1 MAGARLFSHA
11 GNAIDTN
18 VQLNHDAAMRTTID
32 IPDNLHRIATGLA
45 RHTGRSLSQAV
56 AELIQRGLEPRPS
69 DTGAAAFVLHSG
81 TGLPVARSGRA
92 ITADDV
98 RSVEDAA

>member
-1 MAGARLFSHA
+1 MTNSRRTPEA
-11 GNAIDTN
+11 GNAVDIY
-18 VQLNHDAAMRTTID
+18 VQPNHDATMRTTID
-32 IPDNLHRIATGLA
+32 IPDNLHRIAMGLA

-56 AELIQRGLEPRPS
+56 TELIQRGLEPRPAS
-69 DTGAAAFVLHSG
+69 AGAAAFSLHAG
-81 TGLPVARSGRA
+81 TGLPVARSVRA

>member
-1 MAGARLFSHA
+1 MSHLSEQRV
-11 GNAIDTN
+11 GIGAIDIS
-18 VQLNHDAAMRTTID
+18 VCLNHDALMRTTID
-32 IPDNLHRIATGLA
+32 LPDNLHRIAAGLA

-56 AELIQRGLEPRPS
+56 AELIQRGLESRPADPLAPAYS
-69 DTGAAAFVLHSG
+69 VHAG

-98 RSVEDAA
+98 RSMEDEV

>member
-1 MAGARLFSHA
+1 MTGSGRSHEA
-11 GNAIDTN
+11 LNVVDTN
-18 VQLNHDAAMRTTID
+18 VQPNHDAAMRTTID
-32 IPDNLHRIATGLA
+32 IPDNLHRIAMGLA

-56 AELIQRGLEPRPS
+56 TELIQRGLEPRPAS
-69 DTGAAAFVLHSG
+69 AGAAAFSLHAG